1 MLRAARPTDSKVLQG
16 AARRMSGERQSSGCS
31 WGREPGVWGG
41 SKKKE
46 MALCRVSEATSG
58 HCWLLSRRRGSDAY
72 LFLLFL
78 NDIL

>member
-16 AARRMSGERQSSGCS
+16 LHGACQNGSHLAAAGEENL
-31 WGREPGVWGG
+31 GRGG

-46 MALCRVSEATSG
+46 MARCRVSEAMSG